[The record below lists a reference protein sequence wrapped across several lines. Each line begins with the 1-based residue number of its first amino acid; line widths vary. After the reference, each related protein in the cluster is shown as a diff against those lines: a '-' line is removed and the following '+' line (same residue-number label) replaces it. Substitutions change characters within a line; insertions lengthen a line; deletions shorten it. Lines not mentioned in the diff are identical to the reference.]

1 MRLTLRLTNENYI
14 DLDVNFAKR
23 KITFLSGVPNTE
35 LKDLMELADD
45 YNMTFSFPISDDVIN
60 PDDNSIIESEASL
73 TDALVLICTLMQ
85 ITVSEY

>member
-14 DLDVNFAKR
+14 DLDVNISKR
-23 KITFLSGVPNTE
+23 RITFLSGVPDTE

-45 YNMTFSFPISDDVIN
+45 YNITFSFPITSSVIN

-73 TDALVLICTLMQ
+73 TDALILICTLMQ

>member
-1 MRLTLRLTNENYI
+1 MHLTLRLTNGNYI
-14 DLDVNFAKR
+14 DLDVNINKR
-23 KITFLSGVPNTE
+23 RITFLSGVPDTE

-45 YNMTFSFPISDDVIN
+45 YNMTFYFPITDDVIN

-73 TDALVLICTLMQ
+73 IDVLTLICTLMQ

>member
-1 MRLTLRLTNENYI
+1 MHLTLRLTNENYI
-14 DLDVNFAKR
+14 DLDVNISKR
-23 KITFLSGVPNTE
+23 RITFLSGVPDTE

-45 YNMTFSFPISDDVIN
+45 YNITFSFPITDDVIN

-73 TDALVLICTLMQ
+73 TDALILICTLMQ